1 VLDDLYQV
9 RGRLAL
15 RHKRIYPFQGALWKP
30 LIRGQQSDWNV
41 RLASFHVPCDDIP
54 IHARHVVVEEHQ
66 IYGMRG
72 KQLQS
77 VYATG
82 RNQNPAP
89 SFFQQ
94 HLATFKAIP
103 FIIDT

>member
-1 VLDDLYQV
+1 
-9 RGRLAL
+9 
-15 RHKRIYPFQGALWKP
+15 
-30 LIRGQQSDWNV
+30 
-41 RLASFHVPCDDIP
+41 
-54 IHARHVVVEEHQ
+54 
-66 IYGMRG
+66 MRG